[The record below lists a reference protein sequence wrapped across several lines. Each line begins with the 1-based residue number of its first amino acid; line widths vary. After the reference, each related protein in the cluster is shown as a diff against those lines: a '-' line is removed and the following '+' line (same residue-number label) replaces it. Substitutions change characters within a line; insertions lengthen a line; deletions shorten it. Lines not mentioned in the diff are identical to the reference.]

1 MFSTGLLVLSPTS
14 ITSPNV
20 TLTATT
26 QFGPYNGPSTQ
37 DLPATPW
44 YTYYGILENGLGYPN
59 GTSNDVAFQ
68 SLEPKSGVPRN
79 ATITATVSA
88 FYPQLDCEVADI
100 HHSLTTNVSA
110 DAPGPALGI
119 VLNTASCTASNSKG
133 LCDPQTQDCP
143 SQAFIYDMYTLNG
156 IFSNDDCQIA
166 SDDAYML
173 FVIGDV
179 RYEQNAS
186 SGSLPSQEVSI
197 ANISGLIC
205 KPSYTISPAQL
216 VLNPALAGTLA
227 GATISR
233 AESAPSTTLPGFTN
247 SDLTNF
253 WYDTLSAIGTVYNNV
268 TDVDETLFHFMADA
282 NNHSG
287 IELLLDPSVQSVAA
301 SAVFAAVMAQF
312 AREYLLA
319 PTDSILEGQVA
330 YKENRLHVRGL
341 SVWLIVA
348 GLILLICAAI
358 VVLLYRPYDV
368 VPRNPNSIAFMS
380 TILAS
385 SDSLRNS
392 LQSTGHLPDEAL
404 QQHLSGNS
412 YQTAFSHLRGSFM
425 IERQEASNWPLPP
438 SRLSKMM
445 QTSVISPSRYPKH
458 HRGQSN
464 SVSSNGSESRWWRP
478 FTLGLPFVLV
488 SLALPIVAIVI
499 LEVIQQYSNK
509 HDGLVDIPDAL
520 TSAEALSNYL
530 PAAFMMVISIMFNSA
545 DLTVMIFAP
554 YSALARGNLPARR
567 TILSN
572 VLGKIPVLG
581 LVEAIIV
588 RHWAVCF
595 STIAA
600 IVGTLLTIVV
610 SGLYIPNAVPGSS
623 SISIQRGD
631 QFNLTWTNSVNNDSN
646 AGTMFALIEESNLSY
661 PKFTY
666 DELALPTIQLV
677 DQGPDTHEIL
687 QVQLPATRATLN
699 CTVVPSQGITVS
711 TSNQGSG
718 GQANVTVEA
727 PLPENCLLGGPEG
740 NDPSIT
746 FNNNFQMSLLK
757 STLNESYCGIVL
769 DLHVA
774 PSFGDSI
781 GFQSYGEGAGSS
793 EADNPPGCPS
803 LGFIFGYFTVG
814 DDTNTNAS
822 ALVCSQLMEEVQ
834 AETHFLLP
842 SLDLDPRNPPIP
854 DESTAKYL
862 VNQTDALPY
871 RIQVAFDGEV
881 TAYNSTSAFQP
892 GSPTALDPFFQSL
905 LYGQGY
911 IDPISL
917 TGPGNTG
924 RLIKTTNHIYRRYM
938 AQAMN
943 SNMRENLSSADRPT
957 IDAILIN
964 PNGSRLAQ
972 DEVSKVVL
980 QVLLAIMLVCGT
992 SAYLLSDTKRVLPH
1006 SPTSIAGVAS
1016 LLAESEL
1023 VDASAAPR
1031 GTESI
1036 GDKEMKRGGIFEGG
1050 LFGLG
1055 WWEGGEEG
1063 RGERRFGIGVGKAQ
1077 TRI

>member
-1 MFSTGLLVLSPTS
+1 
-14 ITSPNV
+14 
-20 TLTATT
+20 
-26 QFGPYNGPSTQ
+26 
-37 DLPATPW
+37 
-44 YTYYGILENGLGYPN
+44 
-59 GTSNDVAFQ
+59 
-68 SLEPKSGVPRN
+68 
-79 ATITATVSA
+79 
-88 FYPQLDCEVADI
+88 
-100 HHSLTTNVSA
+100 
-110 DAPGPALGI
+110 
-119 VLNTASCTASNSKG
+119 
-133 LCDPQTQDCP
+133 
-143 SQAFIYDMYTLNG
+143 
-156 IFSNDDCQIA
+156 
-166 SDDAYML
+166 
-173 FVIGDV
+173 
-179 RYEQNAS
+179 
-186 SGSLPSQEVSI
+186 
-197 ANISGLIC
+197 
-205 KPSYTISPAQL
+205 
-216 VLNPALAGTLA
+216 
-227 GATISR
+227 
-233 AESAPSTTLPGFTN
+233 
-247 SDLTNF
+247 
-253 WYDTLSAIGTVYNNV
+253 
-268 TDVDETLFHFMADA
+268 
-282 NNHSG
+282 
-287 IELLLDPSVQSVAA
+287 
-301 SAVFAAVMAQF
+301 
-312 AREYLLA
+312 
-319 PTDSILEGQVA
+319 
-330 YKENRLHVRGL
+330 
-341 SVWLIVA
+341 
-348 GLILLICAAI
+348 
-358 VVLLYRPYDV
+358 
-368 VPRNPNSIAFMS
+368 
-380 TILAS
+380 
-385 SDSLRNS
+385 
-392 LQSTGHLPDEAL
+392 
-404 QQHLSGNS
+404 
-412 YQTAFSHLRGSFM
+412 
-425 IERQEASNWPLPP
+425 
-438 SRLSKMM
+438 
-445 QTSVISPSRYPKH
+445 
-458 HRGQSN
+458 
-464 SVSSNGSESRWWRP
+464 
-478 FTLGLPFVLV
+478 
-488 SLALPIVAIVI
+488 
-499 LEVIQQYSNK
+499 
-509 HDGLVDIPDAL
+509 
-520 TSAEALSNYL
+520 
-530 PAAFMMVISIMFNSA
+530 
-545 DLTVMIFAP
+545 
-554 YSALARGNLPARR
+554 
-567 TILSN
+567 
-572 VLGKIPVLG
+572 
-581 LVEAIIV
+581 
-588 RHWAVCF
+588 
-595 STIAA
+595 
-600 IVGTLLTIVV
+600 
-610 SGLYIPNAVPGSS
+610 
-623 SISIQRGD
+623 
-631 QFNLTWTNSVNNDSN
+631 
-646 AGTMFALIEESNLSY
+646 
-661 PKFTY
+661 
-666 DELALPTIQLV
+666 
-677 DQGPDTHEIL
+677 
-687 QVQLPATRATLN
+687 
-699 CTVVPSQGITVS
+699 
-711 TSNQGSG
+711 
-718 GQANVTVEA
+718 
-727 PLPENCLLGGPEG
+727 
-740 NDPSIT
+740 
-746 FNNNFQMSLLK
+746 MSLLK